1 MVDSLEQWSP
11 DGNWSEDVY
20 DRINF
25 DAVIN
30 PQDLEETY
38 TQGFKRAI
46 SEGGAGGI
54 MYYSVQLFECDLPR
68 FVGCFAY
75 RSTDVRAGI
84 RVTWLTTFP
93 LQRHPT

>member
-1 MVDSLEQWSP
+1 M
-11 DGNWSEDVY
+11 Y
-20 DRINF
+20 DRISF

-54 MYYSVQLFECDLPR
+54 MYFSVQFFECELPR
-68 FVGCFAY
+68 FLQYIAH
-75 RSTDVRAGI
+75 RSTDVRVGI
-84 RVTWLTTFP
+84 RVTWLTTF
-93 LQRHPT
+93 LLRHRLT